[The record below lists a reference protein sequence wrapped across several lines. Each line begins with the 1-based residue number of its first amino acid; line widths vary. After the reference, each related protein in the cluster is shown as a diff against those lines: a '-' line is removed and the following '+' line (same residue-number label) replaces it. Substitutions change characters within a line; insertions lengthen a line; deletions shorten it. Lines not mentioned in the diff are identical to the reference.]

1 MRKTLLL
8 ALFLLVGMGQWVMA
22 QGNRYL
28 SEVFT
33 DAQITVTNNVV
44 YGANNHF
51 FPPTTTYPVANLT
64 MRVYQPSQAVDTT
77 NQARPVMVYIH
88 TGNFLP
94 PVINGGI
101 TGSID
106 DSSAVNLCRQWA
118 KRGYVVIA
126 PKYRVGWN
134 PLAATQ
140 LERTAQLLNAVY
152 RAINDIKS
160 SVRYMRKTVAIDGN
174 PYKIDQ
180 SKIALFGVGSGGYVA
195 LAYATMN
202 QWAEVSLPKFQLPNG
217 QSVIDSNVVGNL
229 DGFNGL
235 LNQNNWPGY
244 SSAVSMAINVGGAMA
259 DTSWLDGGEVP
270 MVSFQAVRDPFAPYR
285 QGIVV
290 VPTTN
295 ENVVEVQ
302 GAGIFQ
308 ALVNAYGNNAP
319 FADVNKFRD
328 PVSNVARANYNQ
340 TIPYIYPA
348 PNDQINTGSGEG
360 LWPIIRPVRNLPLG
374 PNGSIT
380 TFFNETDPY
389 TWWDST
395 TLTFVVAATNAQTGG
410 TYNAQSLHQQG
421 LLGNPG
427 MSRIK
432 GLTFID
438 TIQQY
443 IHPRIVHTL
452 DLATNVTFRVNMAG
466 LTVSSTGMHIAGN
479 FQGWSPGTTAMTQ
492 DPNNANIWTYT
503 TKLTPGDNLEF
514 KFINGNSWGQDESIP
529 SACAVGGNRGYTV
542 SGNGNDTLPL
552 YFFGSCQS
560 GLVPLQSVTFQVDMT
575 GLTVSSNGVHIAGS
589 FQGWNPGGTPMTP
602 APHNG
607 NIYTYTTNLPLG
619 DVVEWKYVNGNSWGS
634 EEFVPGACAI
644 NGQGGGNRSYTVA
657 AGTNILPAVMF
668 GSCAVFTPV
677 PVNVTF
683 MLSMQGQTVS
693 ANGVHIAGSFQ
704 GWNPSTSPLTQD
716 PQNPSVWSYT
726 HNGLMSGDT
735 IYYKFI
741 NGNAWGQDESVSGS
755 CVFPGT
761 GNRFLIVPLVNST
774 LSLVGFGSCSASN
787 PIITFRVNMT
797 GLTIDSAGVGIAGT
811 LNGWN
816 PASTRMT
823 QDPADP
829 NIWTYSTPL
838 ATGTTVLYKFINGDA
853 WGDDELLNDS
863 TCGQPNGFGSYNRLY
878 VVPALPTTLPAVAF
892 GSCNPP
898 APVLAN
904 LSGRY
909 SYNNTANTPMTN
921 SVVRLMNGTTVVAT
935 DSTDAMGD
943 YLISGVAPGSYTLS
957 AVTSKPWGGVTA
969 SDALLATR
977 HVVGALV
984 QSGLRLKA
992 CDVNGSNTVTSGD
1005 ALLINRR
1012 FSGGIATFSVG
1023 NFANSDPAVTVGSSN
1038 VTQNIQAIC
1047 FGDINGSY
1055 SPSTATRLASVSLND
1070 GGWSFSRT
1078 LEISSEQ
1085 SLALGSV
1092 SLVLNV
1098 PAGVEVVGVQS
1109 KLNGGNLDYQLVGN
1123 QLRLGWYH
1131 AEGFM
1136 AEAGQT
1142 LVELQIKANRDVK
1155 ASEWSLGEETELT
1168 DVWAQ
1173 AFAGATLRI
1182 PSLKAGNSTLSVY
1195 PNPVVQNLGIRMPLA
1210 SSARLQVDVLDAT
1223 GRVVLSQL
1231 FEASAG
1237 VFAKEVPVEGLAKGQ
1252 YMLRVSEHGAEGTIL
1267 HSTRFVR

>member
-8 ALFLLVGMGQWVMA
+8 ALFLLAGMGQWVMA

-33 DAQITVTNNVV
+33 DAEITVTSNVV
-44 YGANNHF
+44 YGVNHHF

-64 MRVYQPSQAVDTT
+64 MRVYQPSQAVDA
-77 NQARPVMVYIH
+77 NQARPVLVYIH

-106 DSSAVNLCRQWA
+106 DSSAVNLCKQWA

-126 PKYRVGWN
+126 PKYRLGWN

-160 SVRYMRKTVAIDGN
+160 SVRFMRKTVAMDGN

-195 LAYATMN
+195 IAYATMN

-217 QSVIDSNVVGNL
+217 NSVIDTNIVGNL
-229 DGFNGL
+229 DGLGGM
-235 LNQNNWPGY
+235 LNQNNWPSY
-244 SSAVSMAINVGGAMA
+244 SSAVNMAINVGGAMA

-308 ALVNAYGNNAP
+308 AMVTAYGNNAP
-319 FADVNKFRD
+319 FADANKFRD
-328 PVSNVARANYNQ
+328 PVSNVARSNYNQ

-374 PNGSIT
+374 PGGSIT

-395 TLTFVVAATNAQTGG
+395 TLTFVVAGTNAQTGG
-410 TYNAQSLHQQG
+410 SYNAQALHQQG

-443 IHPRIVHTL
+443 VHPRIVHSL

-466 LTVSSTGMHIAGN
+466 LTVNSAGMHIAGN
-479 FQGWSPGTTAMTQ
+479 LQGWNPGSTAMTQ

-529 SACAVGGNRGYTV
+529 SACAVGGNRGHTV

-589 FQGWNPGGTPMTP
+589 FQGWNPAVTPMTP
-602 APHNG
+602 AAHNG

-619 DVVEWKYVNGNSWGS
+619 DVVEWKYINGNSWGS

-644 NGQGGGNRSYTVA
+644 NGQGGGNRSHTVV
-657 AGTNILPAVMF
+657 AGNNILSPVMF
-668 GSCAVFTPV
+668 GSCSVFTPV

-683 MLSMQGQTVS
+683 MLSMQGLTVS
-693 ANGVHIAGSFQ
+693 PNGVHIAGSFQ
-704 GWNPSTSPLTQD
+704 GWNPSTSALTQD

-726 HNGLMSGDT
+726 HSGLMSGDT

-741 NGNAWGQDESVSGS
+741 NGNAWGNDESVSGS
-755 CVFPGT
+755 CVFPGSN
-761 GNRFLIVPLVNST
+761 NRYLIVPLVNTT

-797 GLTIDSAGVGIAGT
+797 GLTIDSAGVGIVGT

-823 QDPADP
+823 QDPTDP

-838 ATGTTVLYKFINGDA
+838 ATGTTVLYKFINGAA
-853 WGDDELLNDS
+853 WGRDEILMDS
-863 TCGQPNGFGSYNRLY
+863 TCGQPNGFGSYNRRY
-878 VVPALPTTLPAVAF
+878 VVPALPATLPAVAF

-898 APVLAN
+898 APMLATV
-904 LSGRY
+904 SGRFT
-909 SYNNTANTPMTN
+909 YNNTALTPMTN
-921 SVVRLMNGTTVVAT
+921 SVVSIMNGTTVVAF
-935 DSTDAMGD
+935 DSTDAVGD
-943 YLISGVAPGSYTLS
+943 YSIANVPAGSYVVTG
-957 AVTSKPWGGVTA
+957 ATSKAWGGVTA

-977 HVVGALV
+977 HVVGTV
-984 QSGLRLKA
+984 IQTGLRLTA
-992 CDVNGSNTVTSGD
+992 CDVNNSNSVTSGD

-1012 FSGGIATFSVG
+1012 FAGSLTSFNVG
-1023 NFANSDPAVTVGSSN
+1023 NFAYSNPSITVGSAN
-1038 VTQNIQAIC
+1038 VTQNLQAIC

-1055 SPSTATRLASVSLND
+1055 TPNVNTRNSTVSLADAGLVNGD
-1070 GGWSFSRT
+1070 ILAVSSDRN
-1078 LEISSEQ
+1078 LE
-1085 SLALGSV
+1085 LGSV
-1092 SLVLNV
+1092 SLVLNI
-1098 PAGVEVVGVQS
+1098 PAGVTVRDVRSQ
-1109 KLNGGNLDYQLVGN
+1109 LHGGQLDYQISGN
-1123 QLRLGWYH
+1123 QVRLGWFNT
-1131 AEGFM
+1131 EGLSVV
-1136 AEAGQT
+1136 AGQE
-1142 LVELQIKANRDVK
+1142 LVELVISSGRNVNS
-1155 ASEWSLGEETELT
+1155 SEWILGSETELT
-1168 DVWAQ
+1168 DVWAE
-1173 AFAGATLRI
+1173 AYSGAALRI
-1182 PSLKAGNSTLSVY
+1182 PSLKVNASTLSIY
-1195 PNPVVQNLGIRMPLA
+1195 PNPVVNHLGIRMPLQ
-1210 SSARLQVDVLDAT
+1210 SSAKVQVEVLDAT
-1223 GRVVLSQL
+1223 GRVVSFSV

-1237 VFAKEVPVEGLAKGQ
+1237 EFAQQISLEGLAKGQ
-1252 YMLRVSEHGAEGTIL
+1252 YMLRVIEQGAQGQVL
-1267 HSTRFVR
+1267 HNARFVR

>member
-8 ALFLLVGMGQWVMA
+8 ALFLLAGMGQWVMA

-28 SEVFT
+28 SEVFA
-33 DAQITVTNNVV
+33 DSQITVTSNVV
-44 YGANNHF
+44 YGQNNHF

-64 MRVYQPSQAVDTT
+64 MRVYQPSQAVDA

-126 PKYRVGWN
+126 PKYRLGWN

-160 SVRYMRKTVAIDGN
+160 SVRFMRKTVAIDGN

-195 LAYATMN
+195 IAYATMN

-217 QSVIDSNVVGNL
+217 QSVIDSNIVGNL
-229 DGFNGL
+229 DGFGGL

-244 SSAVSMAINVGGAMA
+244 SSAVNMAINVGGAMA

-328 PVSNVARANYNQ
+328 PVSNVARGNYNQ

-374 PNGSIT
+374 PGGSIT

-443 IHPRIVHTL
+443 IHPRIVHSL
-452 DLATNVTFRVNMAG
+452 NLATNVTFRVNMAG
-466 LTVSSTGMHIAGN
+466 LTVNSAGMHIAGN
-479 FQGWSPGTTAMTQ
+479 FQGWNPGSTAMTQ

-514 KFINGNSWGQDESIP
+514 KFINGNAWGNDEAIP

-542 SGNGNDTLPL
+542 TSNGNDTLPL

-575 GLTVSSNGVHIAGS
+575 GLTVSSSGVRIAGS
-589 FQGWNPGGTPMTP
+589 FQGWNPAGTPMTP
-602 APHNG
+602 AAHNG

-619 DVVEWKYVNGNSWGS
+619 DVVEWKYINGNSWGS

-644 NGQGGGNRSYTVA
+644 NGQGGGNRSHTVV
-657 AGTNILPAVMF
+657 AGNNILSPVMF
-668 GSCAVFTPV
+668 GSCSVFTPV

-683 MLSMQGQTVS
+683 MLSMQGLTVS
-693 ANGVHIAGSFQ
+693 PNGVHIAGSFQ
-704 GWNPSTSPLTQD
+704 GWNPSTSALTQD

-741 NGNAWGQDESVSGS
+741 NGNAWGNDESVSGS
-755 CVFPGT
+755 CAFPGSN
-761 GNRFLIVPLVNST
+761 NRYLIVPLVNST
-774 LSLVGFGSCSASN
+774 LGLVGFGSCSASN

-823 QDPADP
+823 QDPTDP

-838 ATGTTVLYKFINGDA
+838 ATGTTVLYKFINGAA
-853 WGDDELLNDS
+853 WGRDELLADS
-863 TCGQPNGFGSYNRLY
+863 TCGQPNGFGSYNRRY

-892 GSCNPP
+892 GSCNLPP
-898 APVLAN
+898 VMV
-904 LSGRY
+904 SGRFT
-909 SYNNTANTPMTN
+909 YNNTAMTPMTN
-921 SVVRLMNGTTVVAT
+921 SVVMLMNGTTVVAS
-935 DSTDAMGD
+935 DSTDALGD
-943 YLISGVAPGSYTLS
+943 FSISAQAGSYTLTG
-957 AVTSKPWGGVTA
+957 ATSKAWGGVTA

-977 HVVGALV
+977 HVVGTV
-984 QSGLRLKA
+984 IQTGLRLKA
-992 CDVNGSNTVTSGD
+992 CDVNNSNSVTSGD

-1012 FSGGIATFSVG
+1012 FAGSLTSFNVG
-1023 NFANSDPAVTVGSSN
+1023 NFAYGSPAVTVGSAN
-1038 VTQNIQAIC
+1038 VTQNLQAIC
-1047 FGDINGSY
+1047 YGDINGSY
-1055 SPSTATRLASVSLND
+1055 TPNVNTRNSTVALVDAGLVNGDILAVSSDRN
-1070 GGWSFSRT
+1070 
-1078 LEISSEQ
+1078 LE
-1085 SLALGSV
+1085 LGSV
-1092 SLVLNV
+1092 SLVLNI
-1098 PAGVEVVGVQS
+1098 PAGVTVRDVRS
-1109 KLNGGNLDYQLVGN
+1109 KLHGGQLDYQISGN
-1123 QLRLGWYH
+1123 QVRLGWYNT
-1131 AEGFM
+1131 EGM
-1136 AEAGQT
+1136 TVVAGQE
-1142 LVELQIKANRDVK
+1142 LVELVLSSSRNVN
-1155 ASEWSLGEETELT
+1155 ASEWILGSETELT
-1168 DVWAQ
+1168 DVWAE
-1173 AFAGATLRI
+1173 AYSGAALRI
-1182 PSLKAGNSTLSVY
+1182 PSLKANASTLSIY
-1195 PNPVVQNLGIRMPLA
+1195 PNPVVNHLGIRLPLQA
-1210 SSARLQVDVLDAT
+1210 SAKVQVEVLDAT
-1223 GRVVLSQL
+1223 GRVVS
-1231 FEASAG
+1231 FNAFDASAG
-1237 VFAKEVPVEGLAKGQ
+1237 EFAQQISLEGLAKGQ
-1252 YMLRVSEHGAEGTIL
+1252 YMIRVIEQGAQGQVL
-1267 HSTRFVR
+1267 HNARFVR

>member
-1 MRKTLLL
+1 
-8 ALFLLVGMGQWVMA
+8 MA

-44 YGANNHF
+44 YGQNHHF

-64 MRVYQPSQAVDTT
+64 MRVYQPDQAADA

-94 PVINGGI
+94 PVVNGGI

-126 PKYRVGWN
+126 PKYRLGWN

-152 RAINDIKS
+152 RAINDIKT
-160 SVRYMRKTVAIDGN
+160 SVRFMRKTVAIDGN

-180 SKIALFGVGSGGYVA
+180 NRIALFGVGSGGYVA

-202 QWAEVSLPKFQLPNG
+202 QWAEVSLPKFLLPNG

-229 DGFNGL
+229 DGFNGV
-235 LNQNNWPGY
+235 LNVNNWQGY
-244 SSAVSMAINVGGAMA
+244 SSAVNMSINVGGAMA

-270 MVSFQAVRDPFAPYR
+270 MVTFQAVRDPFAPYR

-319 FADVNKFRD
+319 FADANKFRD
-328 PVSNVARANYNQ
+328 PVSNVARGNYNQ

-410 TYNAQSLHQQG
+410 TYNAQSMHEQG

-427 MSRIK
+427 MSRVK

-466 LTVSSTGMHIAGN
+466 LTVNSAGMGIAGN
-479 FQGWSPGTTAMTQ
+479 FQGWNPGSTRMTQ
-492 DPNNANIWTYT
+492 DPNNANVWTYT

-514 KFINGNSWGQDESIP
+514 KFINGNSWGQDESVP

-542 SGNGNDTLPL
+542 SANGNDTLPL
-552 YFFGSCQS
+552 YFYGSCQS

-575 GLTVSSNGVHIAGS
+575 GLTVSPNGVHIAGS

-602 APHNG
+602 AAHNG

-619 DVVEWKYVNGNSWGS
+619 DVVEWKYVNGNAWGS

-644 NGQGGGNRSYTVA
+644 NGQGGGNRSHTVA
-657 AGTNILPAVMF
+657 TGNNLLSPVMF
-668 GSCAVFTPV
+668 GSCSVFTPV

-704 GWNPSTSPLTQD
+704 GWNPSTSALTQD
-716 PQNPSVWSYT
+716 PQNPTVWSYT

-735 IYYKFI
+735 VYYKFI

-755 CVFPGT
+755 CVFPGS
-761 GNRFLIVPLVNST
+761 GNRYLIVPLVNTT
-774 LSLVGFGSCSASN
+774 LGLVGYGSCSASN

-823 QDPADP
+823 QDPTDP

-838 ATGTTVLYKFINGDA
+838 ATGSTVLYKFINGNA
-853 WGDDELLNDS
+853 WGDDELLADS
-863 TCGQPNGFGSYNRLY
+863 TCGQPNGFGSYNRRY
-878 VVPALPTTLPAVAF
+878 VVPALPATLPAVAF

-898 APVLAN
+898 APVLAT
-904 LSGRY
+904 LSGRFT
-909 SYNNTANTPMTN
+909 YNNTANTAMTN
-921 SVVRLMNGTTVVAT
+921 SVVRLMSGTTVVAT
-935 DSTDAMGD
+935 DSTDAVGD
-943 YLISGVAPGSYTLS
+943 YSIAGVAPGTYTVS
-957 AVTSKPWGGVTA
+957 GVTSKPWGGVTA
-969 SDALLATR
+969 SDALLVSR
-977 HVVGALV
+977 NVVGALV
-984 QSGLRLKA
+984 QTGLRLKA

-1005 ALLINRR
+1005 ALLVNRR
-1012 FSGGIATFSVG
+1012 FSGTLSSFTVG
-1023 NFANSDPAVTVGSSN
+1023 NFATSDPSVTVGSAN
-1038 VTQNIQAIC
+1038 LTQNLQAIC
-1047 FGDINGSY
+1047 YGDINGSY
-1055 SPSTATRLASVSLND
+1055 SPSTASRKSNVTLTEAGWVAGQSISLTASNEMV
-1070 GGWSFSRT
+1070 
-1078 LEISSEQ
+1078 
-1085 SLALGSV
+1085 LGSV
-1092 SLVLNV
+1092 SLVLNI
-1098 PAGVEVVGVQS
+1098 PAGVQVRSLRS
-1109 KLNGGNLDYQLVGN
+1109 KLEGGHADYTVEGN
-1123 QLRLGWYH
+1123 QIRLGWFSL
-1131 AEGFM
+1131 EG
-1136 AEAGQT
+1136 AKVLAGQA
-1142 LVELQIKANRDVK
+1142 LVDLEIASNREVS
-1155 ASEWSLGEETELT
+1155 ASEWTLGAETELT
-1168 DVWAQ
+1168 DVWAESLVG
-1173 AFAGATLRI
+1173 AGLRM
-1182 PSLKAGNSTLSVY
+1182 PSVKAASSALMVY
-1195 PNPVVQNLGIRMPLA
+1195 PNPAMHQLNLGLTLS
-1210 SSARLQVDVLDAT
+1210 SSARLQVEVLDAT
-1223 GRVVLSQL
+1223 GRLVLNAD
-1231 FEASAG
+1231 FEAGSG
-1237 VFAKEVPVEGLAKGQ
+1237 EFARDLRVDGLAKGQ
-1252 YMLRVSEHGAEGTIL
+1252 YLVRVLEQNERGEIL
-1267 HSTRFVR
+1267 HSARFVR